1 MHYDVTA
8 EAWLAGE
15 DAGQLKVDA
24 SADLNFRLFNDTV
37 TLAARMFFIALTQH
51 FIIDIIIQNIFGGI
65 MMVLVKKYVPV

>member
-24 SADLNFRLFNDTV
+24 NADLNFCLFNDTV